1 MPSKK
6 LKQIESTEV
15 LAERPAKTMAGVT
28 AIAPP
33 QKLKAPAKPRV
44 KKKVVALESANG
56 LAHLAEAVAPEPTS
70 EGDTVAMRAYFRWQE
85 RGCPAGSAEEDWLEA
100 ERELQHA

>member
-33 QKLKAPAKPRV
+33 QKLKAPAKPRA
-44 KKKVVALESANG
+44 KKKAVEIESANG
-56 LAHLAEAVAPEPTS
+56 LGHLSEAVAAETTG
-70 EGDTVAMRAYFRWQE
+70 ETVAMRAYFRWLE